1 MQSIKTENSVG
12 NTVKNITQWIRMSY
26 KKNVNANKQELSR
39 KKRRTNKPTVL
50 NLEDRSDMAGIN
62 PNI

>member
-1 MQSIKTENSVG
+1 
-12 NTVKNITQWIRMSY
+12 MSY

-39 KKRRTNKPTVL
+39 KRKTNEPTVL

>member
-1 MQSIKTENSVG
+1 
-12 NTVKNITQWIRMSY
+12 MSY